1 MFHGSSLRREG
12 RRGSLQ
18 AALLKYTFRVSL
30 ARSQARSREPV
41 TQAVMFVTAH
51 GGLTALGGPV
61 TPAGRL
67 QSRLESRLGSRLE
80 PRRAVTPSVSA
91 VEPEL
96 QPGAGHGSFALSA
109 NPKPE
114 AGPYLTQ
121 TAASQAG
128 QNDPAR
134 SCPACLWPAG
144 ARARA
149 GTAQASRLARVRR
162 RDQRPGPRPRARPK
176 AWPASA
182 GATKGA
188 KRRAAVRWRPGPEK
202 ALRTASSQTQTAVRV
217 AGSAAR
223 TARIRRPEAG
233 PGGLEDGRF
242 GNAFLRREMRRGSPA
257 ASRVRPVR
265 QRAHASLD
273 AIGKNGRCFASVS
286 GPEACAFQ
294 PLLIQPAPPRGD
306 QSDSSDSALS

>member
-1 MFHGSSLRREG
+1 M
-12 RRGSLQ
+12 Q

-144 ARARA
+144 TRARA
-149 GTAQASRLARVRR
+149 GTAQASRLARVRGRDHR
-162 RDQRPGPRPRARPK
+162 REAQG
-176 AWPASA
+176 S
-182 GATKGA
+182 GSMAT
-188 KRRAAVRWRPGPEK
+188 RSR
-202 ALRTASSQTQTAVRV
+202 
-217 AGSAAR
+217 
-223 TARIRRPEAG
+223 
-233 PGGLEDGRF
+233 GGLEDCRF
-242 GNAFLRREMRRGSPA
+242 TDTDCRPCRRLGGTDGSD
-257 ASRVRPVR
+257 ST
-265 QRAHASLD
+265 
-273 AIGKNGRCFASVS
+273 
-286 GPEACAFQ
+286 
-294 PLLIQPAPPRGD
+294 PRGWPRRP
-306 QSDSSDSALS
+306 